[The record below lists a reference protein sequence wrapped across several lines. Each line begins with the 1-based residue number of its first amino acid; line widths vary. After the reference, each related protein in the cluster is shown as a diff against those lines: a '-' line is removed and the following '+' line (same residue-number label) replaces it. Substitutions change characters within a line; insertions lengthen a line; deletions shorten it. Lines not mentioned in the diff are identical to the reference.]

1 MVGKSL
7 FSGKNKKKD
16 DEFLSDFHD
25 TIEKSLREEKTQ
37 LLMTKKLQAK
47 LKEMVK
53 ILLDNNFTIDD
64 VNQLANCNKK
74 FQLTNGEIKDD
85 LL

>member
-1 MVGKSL
+1 MIGLSL
-7 FSGKNKKKD
+7 FSGKDKKKD
-16 DEFLSDFHD
+16 DEFLSDFQD

-37 LLMTKKLQAK
+37 LLMTKKLQAR

-53 ILLDNNFTIDD
+53 VLLNNNFTIDE

-74 FQLTNGEIKDD
+74 FQVKDGEIKDD